1 MSNKL
6 LATSDIMLSIL
17 YKLFYFFDQRTR
29 LQIVLLFV
37 SMLLRDILETGGIGL
52 IIPFISVI
60 VEPQITERNQWLR
73 QANES
78 VGAQTT
84 MDFLTLSSVEV

>member
-6 LATSDIMLSIL
+6 FATSNIMLSIL

-37 SMLLRDILETGGIGL
+37 SMLLRAILETGGIGL

-60 VEPQITERNQWLR
+60 VEPQIIERNQWLR
-73 QANES
+73 KANEF

>member
-6 LATSDIMLSIL
+6 LGTSDIMLSIL
-17 YKLFYFFDQRTR
+17 YKLFYLFDQRIR
-29 LQIVLLFV
+29 LQIVLLFGL
-37 SMLLRDILETGGIGL
+37 MLLSAILETGGIGL

-60 VEPQITERNQWLR
+60 VEPQIIERNQWLR
-73 QANES
+73 KANEF

>member
-17 YKLFYFFDQRTR
+17 YKLFYLFDQRTR
-29 LQIVLLFV
+29 LQIVLLFGLMFL
-37 SMLLRDILETGGIGL
+37 SAILETGGIGL

-60 VEPQITERNQWLR
+60 VEPQIIERNQCLR
-73 QANES
+73 KANEF

>member
-17 YKLFYFFDQRTR
+17 YKLFYLSDQRIR
-29 LQIVLLFV
+29 LQIVLLFGL
-37 SMLLRDILETGGIGL
+37 MLLSAIHETGGIGL

-60 VEPQITERNQWLR
+60 VEPQIIERNQWLR
-73 QANES
+73 KANEF